1 MLQRGSSFSEF
12 ILKIHN
18 DFFNSISEEAV
29 LSSTI
34 LDSKSKRKTRML
46 ALLAFETMK
55 FEIEVETLSC

>member
-18 DFFNSISEEAV
+18 DFFNPISEEAV
-29 LSSTI
+29 LSFTI
-34 LDSKSKRKTRML
+34 LDSKFKRKTRML